1 MIIDISQH
9 NTIKNWDQVKN
20 AVDGVIIRMGYT
32 GYSSGAKVYDKKF
45 MNNME
50 AVKILDIP
58 YGVYYFPA
66 SINKAE
72 AEAEAAFIAETI
84 KSLSLMPALGVWLDS
99 EIADVKTKKGRADNL
114 SREKRTEFLHIIIG
128 RLHDRGID
136 CGVYASTDWLY
147 HNLNMEQLPGVP
159 VWVAQ
164 YNKDQVC
171 TYKGDYIM
179 HQYTSKGAIM
189 GISGDVDL
197 NRLHVPDAPVYVPEP
212 VKDNELDA
220 AVDLIARRVILG
232 DFGEGHEQRKEQIY
246 KLIRQ
251 RVNDILK

>member
-50 AVKILDIP
+50 AVKIRDIP
-58 YGVYYFPA
+58 YGAYYFPA
-66 SINKAE
+66 SINRIE
-72 AEAEAAFIAETI
+72 AEAEADFIAETI

-136 CGVYASTDWLY
+136 AGVYASTDWLY
-147 HNLNMEQLPGVP
+147 HQLNMEMLPGVP

-164 YNKDQVC
+164 YNTSQSC
-171 TYKGDYIM
+171 TYKGEYIL

-189 GISGDVDL
+189 GISGNVDL
-197 NRLHVPDAPVYVPEP
+197 NKLHITDAPVYVPEM
-212 VKDNELDA
+212 VKDTDLFE
-220 AVDLIARRVILG
+220 AVDVIAQRVIRG
-232 DFGEGHEQRKEQIY
+232 EFGEGHEQRKEKIY

>member
-20 AVDGVIIRMGYT
+20 AVDGVIMRLGYT
-32 GYSSGAKVYDKKF
+32 GYGSGSRVYDKKYF
-45 MNNME
+45 EYLENI
-50 AVKILDIP
+50 KRRSIP

-66 SINKAE
+66 SVTAAE
-72 AEAEAAFIAETI
+72 AELEAQFIADAVCNLDIT
-84 KSLSLMPALGVWLDS
+84 LGVWLDS

-128 RLHDRGID
+128 RLHDRGIE

-147 HNLNMEQLPGVP
+147 HNLNMEMLPGVP

-164 YNKDQVC
+164 YNKAQVC

-189 GISGDVDL
+189 GISGNVDL
-197 NRLHVPDAPVYVPEP
+197 NKLHITDAPVYVPEM
-212 VKDNELDA
+212 VKDTDLFE
-220 AVDLIARRVILG
+220 AVNVIAQRVIRG
-232 DFGEGHEQRKEQIY
+232 EFGEGHEQRKEKIY

>member
-20 AVDGVIIRMGYT
+20 AVDGVIMRLGYT
-32 GYSSGAKVYDKKF
+32 GYGSGSRVYDKKYF
-45 MNNME
+45 EYLEN
-50 AVKILDIP
+50 VKSRGIP

-66 SINKAE
+66 SINAME
-72 AEAEAAFIAETI
+72 AGLEAQFIADAVCNLDTT
-84 KSLSLMPALGVWLDS
+84 LGVWLDS

-128 RLHDRGID
+128 CLHDRGID
-136 CGVYASTDWLY
+136 AGVYASTDWLY
-147 HNLNMEQLPGVP
+147 HNLNMEMLPGVP

-164 YNKDQVC
+164 YNKAQVC

-179 HQYTSKGAIM
+179 HQYTSKGSIM

-197 NRLHVPDAPVYVPEP
+197 NRLHVPEAPAYVPEP

-232 DFGEGHEQRKEQIY
+232 DFGEGHEQRKERIY

>member
-9 NTIKNWDQVKN
+9 NTIKSWDQVKN
-20 AVDGVIIRMGYT
+20 AVDGVIMRLGYT
-32 GYSSGAKVYDKKF
+32 GYGSGLKVYDKKF
-45 MNNME
+45 FEYFE
-50 AVKILDIP
+50 AVKTRCIP

-66 SINKAE
+66 SVSKIE
-72 AEAEAAFIAETI
+72 AEGEAEFIADAVYGLNPT
-84 KSLSLMPALGVWLDS
+84 LGVWLDS
-99 EIADVKTKKGRADNL
+99 EIADVKSRKGRADNL

-128 RLHDRGID
+128 CLHDRGIE

-164 YNKDQVC
+164 YNKAQAC
-171 TYKGDYIM
+171 TYKGEYIM

-189 GISGDVDL
+189 GISGNVDL
-197 NRLHVPDAPVYVPEP
+197 NKLHIPDAPVYVPEP
-212 VKDNELDA
+212 VKDKTLDDA
-220 AVDLIARRVILG
+220 INVIAHKVIEG
-232 DFGEGHEQRKEQIY
+232 EFGEGHEQRKERIY

>member
-20 AVDGVIIRMGYT
+20 AVDGVIIRLGYT
-32 GYSSGAKVYDKKF
+32 GYGSGLKVYDKKF
-45 MNNME
+45 FE
-50 AVKILDIP
+50 YFDAVKSRGIP

-66 SINKAE
+66 SINKIE
-72 AEAEAAFIAETI
+72 AEGEAEFIAEAVYGLNPT
-84 KSLSLMPALGVWLDS
+84 LGVWLDS

-147 HNLNMEQLPGVP
+147 HQLNMEMLPGVP

-164 YNKDQVC
+164 YNKAQVC

-197 NRLHVPDAPVYVPEP
+197 NRLHVPDAPVYVPETL
-212 VKDNELDA
+212 KDAELDA
-220 AVDLIARRVILG
+220 AVDLIAHRVIRG
-232 DFGEGHEQRKEQIY
+232 DFGEGNDQRKERIY

>member
-20 AVDGVIIRMGYT
+20 AVDGVIMRLGYT
-32 GYSSGAKVYDKKF
+32 GYGSGSRVYDKKYF
-45 MNNME
+45 EYLEN
-50 AVKILDIP
+50 VRSRGIP

-66 SINKAE
+66 SVTAAE
-72 AEAEAAFIAETI
+72 AELEAHFIADAVCNLDIT
-84 KSLSLMPALGVWLDS
+84 LGVWLDS

-128 RLHDRGID
+128 RLHDRGIE

-147 HNLNMEQLPGVP
+147 HNLNMEMLPGVP

-164 YNKDQVC
+164 YNKTQNC
-171 TYKGDYIM
+171 TYKGDYVM
-179 HQYTSKGAIM
+179 HQYTSTGAIM
-189 GISGDVDL
+189 GISGNVDL
-197 NRLHVPDAPVYVPEP
+197 NRLHIPEAPVYVPEP
-212 VKDNELDA
+212 VKDTELDA
-220 AVDLIARRVILG
+220 AVDLIARRVIRG
-232 DFGEGHEQRKEQIY
+232 DFGEGHDQRKELIY

>member
-20 AVDGVIIRMGYT
+20 AVDGVIMRLGYT
-32 GYSSGAKVYDKKF
+32 GYGSGNRVYDKKYF
-45 MNNME
+45 DYLEN
-50 AVKILDIP
+50 VRSRGIP

-66 SINKAE
+66 SVTDAE
-72 AEAEAAFIAETI
+72 AELEAQFIADAVCNLDIT
-84 KSLSLMPALGVWLDS
+84 LGVWLDS
-99 EIADVKTKKGRADNL
+99 EIADVKNKKGRADAL

-128 RLHDRGID
+128 RLHDRGIE
-136 CGVYASTDWLY
+136 CGVYASTSWLY
-147 HNLNMEQLPGVP
+147 HNLNMEMLPGVP

-164 YNKDQVC
+164 YNKAQVC
-171 TYKGDYIM
+171 TYTGDYIM

-189 GISGDVDL
+189 GISGNVDL
-197 NRLHVPDAPVYVPEP
+197 NKLHMSEPVITPEP
-212 VKDNELDA
+212 VKDSELDA
-220 AVDLIARRVILG
+220 AVDLIARRVIRG
-232 DFGEGHEQRKEQIY
+232 DFGEGHEQRKERIY